1 MSIAKSSIINMMNS
15 IPDDI
20 QDEIEVVESLYK
32 MIKLEKSRASARENG
47 TLSTDEVREH
57 FAKKRKAGFVTA

>member
-32 MIKLEKSRASARENG
+32 IIKLEKSRASAKEKG
-47 TLSTDEVREH
+47 TLSTDEVRKH
-57 FAKKRKAGFVTA
+57 FAKKRKGGLVTV